1 MRFRWETV
9 GMLAPSSS
17 SPAWCQAGYLRGEKS
32 GDLSPINLFVLDLV
46 SLVAATCVQHSSVQQ
61 MRGIQAA
68 RQGAG
73 CRMQQGPKQTMSM
86 IYTEMYRESGS
97 GRSGRGGGD
106 RKSLLPNRL
115 AAARARSWRRWR
127 RGNNCPTA
135 GPFWPWDILDRRRD
149 PRVAA
154 GIRRRGV
161 ASACDREVLRR
172 EPTNST
178 GCERA
183 YSARCGSGRA
193 GQARALGRAGER
205 LVSVPEQALCR
216 PRQARDHG
224 P

>member
-161 ASACDREVLRR
+161 ASARAIATRSDESR
-172 EPTNST
+172 EPALAAS
-178 GCERA
+178 ERTQRGA
-183 YSARCGSGRA
+183 VRVGPA
-193 GQARALGRAGER
+193 GPAPSVAQAS
-205 LVSVPEQALCR
+205 VS
-216 PRQARDHG
+216 
-224 P
+224 